1 MKLAVIGRG
10 MIGSAAT
17 RHLAEAGYNVTLI
30 GTREPE
36 AYATHD
42 GVFASHYDEGRITR
56 GLDQN
61 RFWSDVSRASIAR
74 YRKLEAATG
83 TRFYEEVGVL
93 MAGPQGRSLIDA
105 VLSVAQSTNIDHDQ
119 LDAEQ
124 LAQRFPYF
132 HFPQDTLGV
141 FETTN
146 AGYINPRRM
155 VQAQLIAAKNAGAH
169 FVDGVAGGLNEAA
182 NGISVDVG
190 GANLNFDRVLLATG
204 GFTQSLLGDE
214 VPLNIYARTVA
225 LFSIDADEQCRLAGM
240 PSHISLLEDGRD
252 PYLLPPILYPDGSVC
267 LKLGGDPEDNV
278 LENTQDVK
286 DWFRSGG
293 SQSVGQFLEHS
304 IREKMPNLRIIETRI
319 APCVTSFTEDE
330 LPVIRAL
337 TGRVAVAVGGNG
349 KGAKNSDELGRLGA
363 EALVGQP
370 VV

>member
-17 RHLAEAGYNVTLI
+17 RHLAEAGYDVTLI
-30 GTREPE
+30 GTPEPE
-36 AYATHD
+36 TYETHD

-74 YRKLEAATG
+74 YRVLEAATG

-93 MAGPQGRSLIDA
+93 MAGPQGRSLIDG
-105 VLSVAQSTNIDHDQ
+105 VLAVAQNAGIDHDR
-119 LDAEQ
+119 LDVDQ
-124 LAQRFPYF
+124 LARRFPYF
-132 HFPQDTLGV
+132 KFPQDSLGV

-169 FVDGVAGGLNEAA
+169 FVEGVAGGLDET
-182 NGISVDVG
+182 GRGVSVMIG
-190 GANLNFDRVLLATG
+190 KEHLTFDRVLLATG
-204 GFTQSLLGDE
+204 GFTQALLGDE
-214 VPLNIYARTVA
+214 VPLKIYARTVA
-225 LFSIDADEQCRLAGM
+225 LFSIDADEQDRLVGM

-252 PYLLPPILYPDGSVC
+252 PYLLPPIRYPNGSVC

-278 LENTQDVK
+278 LENTKDVK

-293 SQSVGQFLEHS
+293 SQSVGQFLEQS
-304 IREKMPNLRIIETRI
+304 IYEKMPSLRVMETQI

-337 TGRVAVAVGGNG
+337 TQRISVAVGGNG
-349 KGAKNSDELGRLGA
+349 KGAKNSDELGRLGG

-370 VV
+370 IP